1 VQEVTA
7 NAAHQVAS
15 PKKAMN
21 SKLLKELEEENEIME
36 MCYMGKIKKTM
47 GIGQGMKVF
56 RQILIRK
63 RHHLE
68 IMLTNERDN
77 SFGYHTEVVAGSEIH
92 KPYIIN
98 DIMLS

>member
-1 VQEVTA
+1 MQEVTTS
-7 NAAHQVAS
+7 AAHQVAS

-47 GIGQGMKVF
+47 GIGQGTKVF
-56 RQILIRK
+56 RQILVRK

-68 IMLTNERDN
+68 IMLTNG
-77 SFGYHTEVVAGSEIH
+77 FGYYTEVVAGSEIH

>member
-1 VQEVTA
+1 MQEVTA

-47 GIGQGMKVF
+47 GIGQGTKVF

-68 IMLTNERDN
+68 IMLLNERDN
-77 SFGYHTEVVAGSEIH
+77 SFGYHTEEIAGSEIH